1 MPDDTL
7 HRLLPRFLLG
17 EISEVE
23 MERFDQHLKGCEEC
37 AAEKAF
43 LEQVQAEVGRHGEA
57 VFEDHPTPDRL
68 VAYLGRELSD
78 EQAATVR
85 RHLDLCATCAV
96 EMRWISGEKSVTTV
110 PPTAPSATVRAMPLW
125 GWVTAAAAVLLAF
138 FIPFSMLRKEQ
149 PTRSIYPQL
158 IAQVERGDERGNVL
172 YLQSGEPTLT
182 AFFPVDL
189 PTEAFPASVR
199 VERDDGTVVHER
211 TLSAR
216 DELTRGIFAFF
227 ECARHD
233 CRPGNYVVRI
243 AGTNDIA
250 FEPIPFRVEER
261 NEP

>member
-17 EISEVE
+17 KISEVE

-43 LEQVQAEVGRHGEA
+43 LEQVQAEVSRHGEA

-85 RHLDLCATCAV
+85 RHLDVCATCAV
-96 EMRWISGEKSVTTV
+96 EMRWISGEKSVTAM

-138 FIPFSMLRKEQ
+138 FIPFSMLWKEQ

-158 IAQVERGDERGNVL
+158 ISQVERGDERGNVAIQGAGVEIVL
-172 YLQSGEPTLT
+172 GLRRVQRPQES
-182 AFFPVDL
+182 
-189 PTEAFPASVR
+189 PAM
-199 VERDDGTVVHER
+199 GHI
-211 TLSAR
+211 
-216 DELTRGIFAFF
+216 GIL
-227 ECARHD
+227 
-233 CRPGNYVVRI
+233 
-243 AGTNDIA
+243 
-250 FEPIPFRVEER
+250 
-261 NEP
+261 